1 MRTRITLMACLLL
14 AFAFFTPSAGAG
26 ENAVWW
32 ASARAEAGR
41 DGYGLIN
48 DADLG
53 GRVRSGDAPLILDA
67 RADYEF
73 AAGHIPGA
81 VNMEFDLGDR
91 TDLSREKRQA
101 LRELLGPDTAR
112 TVIIYCRSFR

>member
-1 MRTRITLMACLLL
+1 MRKQIILMACLLL
-14 AFAFFTPSAGAG
+14 AFAFFTPPAAAD

-32 ASARAEAGR
+32 ASAKAEAER
-41 DGYGLIN
+41 DGYGLID
-48 DADLG
+48 DASLG
-53 GRVRSGDAPLILDA
+53 ARVRNGDAPLILDA

-91 TDLSREKRQA
+91 TDLAEAKQQA
-101 LRELLGPDTAR
+101 LRELLGTDTAR
-112 TVIIYCRSFR
+112 PVIIYCRSFR

>member
-1 MRTRITLMACLLL
+1 MRTQITLMACLLL
-14 AFAFFTPSAGAG
+14 ALAFFTPPAHGN
-26 ENAVWW
+26 ENQIWW
-32 ASARAEAGR
+32 TSAEAEAER
-41 DGYGLIN
+41 EGYGLI
-48 DADLG
+48 DDRTLG
-53 GRVRSGDAPLILDA
+53 QRVKAGEEMLILDA

-91 TDLSREKRQA
+91 TDLSEDKRQK
-101 LRELLGPDTAR
+101 LGKILGPDKTR

>member
-1 MRTRITLMACLLL
+1 MRKQIILMAYLLL
-14 AFAFFTPSAGAG
+14 AFAFFTPPAQGD
-26 ENAVWW
+26 ENEVWW
-32 ASARAEAGR
+32 TSAQTEAER

-48 DADLG
+48 DRSM
-53 GRVRSGDAPLILDA
+53 GRRVQSGHAPLILDA

-91 TDLSREKRQA
+91 TDLSQAKQQA
-101 LRELLGPDTAR
+101 LRELLGPDLTR